1 MEPHS
6 FSLVPGHF
14 HQAWDDAFT
23 ALAEVRPASMPDHW
37 WVRINGTL
45 AAGKPVMGEEVPVV
59 LESAGFRS
67 KSWRSWPIR

>member
-1 MEPHS
+1 MEPRS
-6 FSLVPGHF
+6 LSLVPDHF

-23 ALAEVRPASMPDHW
+23 ALAEVRPASVPGHW

-45 AAGKPVMGEEVPVV
+45 AAGKPVMADEVPAV

>member
-1 MEPHS
+1 
-6 FSLVPGHF
+6 
-14 HQAWDDAFT
+14 
-23 ALAEVRPASMPDHW
+23 MPDRW